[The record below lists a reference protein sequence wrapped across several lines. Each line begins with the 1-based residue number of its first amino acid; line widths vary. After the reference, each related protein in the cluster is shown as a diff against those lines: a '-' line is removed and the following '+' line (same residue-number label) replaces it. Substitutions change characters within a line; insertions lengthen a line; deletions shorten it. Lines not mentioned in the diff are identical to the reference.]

1 MEAISARLYFFFN
14 WIKCWCLQ
22 PYCLC
27 KLADFRFRGLQIDE
41 HINLPC
47 GDSHS
52 QVLGMLLLE
61 VLLTSFTY
69 DSLSVLLYQDSWPWR
84 PLKMPSRMHSLTCY
98 LSRVRGR
105 WKDHLL
111 FFRQVV
117 FSFRVFFS
125 DGIAFSLFYQFYS
138 DYPRIPLLVIPVDT
152 KHFTSFLTLKHNLYP
167 SFCWVSSLLLCFWS
181 VSLVGWLSASW
192 V

>member
-125 DGIAFSLFYQFYS
+125 DGIAFSLFLS
-138 DYPRIPLLVIPVDT
+138 VLLRL
-152 KHFTSFLTLKHNLYP
+152 HSNSSFSYTSRHQTPHLFFNSQTQ
-167 SFCWVSSLLLCFWS
+167 S
-181 VSLVGWLSASW
+181 VSKFLLGI
-192 V
+192 